1 MTGPPLKKAYEKA
14 IAEDQSLQRGH
25 MNPSAINSFSVQFM
39 KATFT
44 LTNAAPIF
52 RATDS
57 KLWNKYEVRI
67 RMYAQN
73 ICGENRRGDLYLLT
87 GTSHYGIKKDDLGGI
102 LQDTSKNPDFDE
114 PKEYLISDGKVK
126 VQLQIPRAIWT
137 AGCCIWKELDQET
150 GNMVDK
156 AESFGV
162 MGNNQ
167 RDELKVFV
175 TKMNL
180 SKLELLL
187 TKTGGEKVELFPGKP
202 VCSQPL
208 TPCF

>member
-1 MTGPPLKKAYEKA
+1 
-14 IAEDQSLQRGH
+14 